1 MDEIQAT
8 HVDAQRNQAS
18 KNHPHQFRGQYPIKV
33 NELKHLFYEVSEA
46 EKTAKLFTQ
55 AMVFEE
61 TDNDETGMVFY
72 KCGQVHHA
80 IGLRPGKA
88 CQRPENVEALKVE
101 HLDLEVDTMDID
113 LRTCDFPKENKI
125 PAASQGREGSGERRT
140 IFFVT
145 QMAAN
150 SSYIFSWIK

>member
-1 MDEIQAT
+1 
-8 HVDAQRNQAS
+8 
-18 KNHPHQFRGQYPIKV
+18 
-33 NELKHLFYEVSEA
+33 
-46 EKTAKLFTQ
+46 
-55 AMVFEE
+55 MVFEE
-61 TDNDETGMVFY
+61 TDNDETGMVFN

-88 CQRPENVEALKVE
+88 CQGPENVEALKIE

-113 LRTCDFPKENKI
+113 LRTCDFPEENKI
-125 PAASQGREGSGERRT
+125 PAALQGREGAGERGT